1 VFGDVSRLVLGLMAA
16 LVSPAWADDGV
27 SGTWKG
33 SYVCGQGDTA
43 LTLILRPGR
52 HKGELDGLFH
62 FHGSVSNPGV
72 PEGCFTMTGS
82 AGAQNHQITLSAGI
96 WLLQPFGYVTVDL
109 TGRLEPGGDRLSG
122 QVIGPLCQGFK
133 LRRVKASPAPV
144 PSACLASA
152 TVAAA
157 DFDR

>member
-1 VFGDVSRLVLGLMAA
+1 MFPGVKRVVLGLMVG
-16 LVSPAWADDGV
+16 LIPPAWADDAV

-43 LTLILRPGR
+43 LTLILRPGHNR
-52 HKGELDGLFH
+52 GELDGLFH
-62 FHGSVSNPGV
+62 FHGSANNPGV

-82 AGAQNHQITLSAGI
+82 ADPQNHQIRLSAGT

-109 TGRLEPGGDRLSG
+109 AGRLEPGGNRLSG

-133 LRRVKASPAPV
+133 LRRLNLSSAPL
-144 PSACLASA
+144 PSACLGSA
-152 TVAAA
+152 TVAGVN
-157 DFDR
+157 FDR